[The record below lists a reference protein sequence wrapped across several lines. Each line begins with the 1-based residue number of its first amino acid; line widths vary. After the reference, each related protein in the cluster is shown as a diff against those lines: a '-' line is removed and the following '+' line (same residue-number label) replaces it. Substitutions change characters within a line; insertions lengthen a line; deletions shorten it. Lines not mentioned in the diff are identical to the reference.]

1 MASNGFYNYN
11 RKEALKKWQPMPN
24 LHLPPEVISYF
35 YNKIETDNVNIEFP
49 DTAVK
54 SYDED
59 IDHDYIKHIMLLHM
73 DHLLCY
79 IKSKGVFLGD
89 IRQNLRFI
97 LNEIINDEVDE
108 DYYLNTIEI
117 YTGIIGGDICETT
130 IYELMDQAIKRGN
143 WRMIFY
149 LIFKRDEDLM
159 DWFEETIYILP
170 KTEEEDC

>member
-1 MASNGFYNYN
+1 MTNNGFFNYN

-24 LHLPPEVISYF
+24 LHLPPGVINYF
-35 YNKIETDNVNIEFP
+35 NNKKETDNVNITIP
-49 DTAVK
+49 KNIVK
-54 SYDED
+54 SYDEY
-59 IDHDYIKHIMLLHM
+59 IDHNYIKHIMLLHM

-79 IKSKGVFLGD
+79 IESKGVFLGD

-117 YTGIIGGDICETT
+117 YEGILGFCEGETDI
-130 IYELMDQAIKRGN
+130 YDLMDQAIKREN

-159 DWFEETIYILP
+159 DWFEETIYFLP
-170 KTEEEDC
+170 KAEEDC